1 MEKGSQSPAR
11 TLNPDNGEPS
21 EEEKKPKVVVIMG
34 PNEGRSQNLTQGDLM
49 FYLYIFYFQKSKNL
63 KIILNIFLKKIQRVK
78 PLF

>member
-34 PNEGRSQNLTQGDLM
+34 PNEGRSQNLT
-49 FYLYIFYFQKSKNL
+49 
-63 KIILNIFLKKIQRVK
+63 
-78 PLF
+78 